1 MILRKMM
8 TKMCC
13 GNFEKSSL
21 ECEKMASRKV
31 FRHLLRANLFMF
43 ILLISNHTVFLIQ
56 SGSCNFNFLEN
67 SLVQINSNYLYL
79 QNTRQAM
86 NELPVIGYPCLREEL
101 WDRQG
106 ANIASPQKEMYGEK
120 LFRGTRKRFLREI
133 NAFSLSFLSRMDLGN
148 VYMSNM

>member
-1 MILRKMM
+1 
-8 TKMCC
+8 
-13 GNFEKSSL
+13 
-21 ECEKMASRKV
+21 MASRKV

-106 ANIASPQKEMYGEK
+106 ANIASP
-120 LFRGTRKRFLREI
+120 
-133 NAFSLSFLSRMDLGN
+133 
-148 VYMSNM
+148 